1 MAALVDLASLRD
13 EVASNGGDPST
24 VDSLCPAD
32 LVVDNFA
39 QVDFSHIKTQ
49 VKEHKHKEGQRSQ
62 RPYSQPPPGK
72 NFLLLVEFF
81 KDTPKQAFLDILKKT
96 QAEKTQV

>member
-13 EVASNGGDPST
+13 EVVSSGGDPST

-62 RPYSQPPPGK
+62 RPYSQTPPG
-72 NFLLLVEFF
+72 NPLSGVQDLR
-81 KDTPKQAFLDILKKT
+81 DTFCLESSVIIPI
-96 QAEKTQV
+96 

>member
-13 EVASNGGDPST
+13 EVARSGGDPST

-49 VKEHKHKEGQRSQ
+49 VKEHKQKEGQHSQQ

-72 NFLLLVEFF
+72 IFF
-81 KDTPKQAFLDILKKT
+81 YQ
-96 QAEKTQV
+96 